1 MNILHKATTVGLL
14 AASLVLAAAPRPAE
28 AAESS
33 DSVEVATRTFL
44 LGCVAYVGDY
54 TRLRDNLRPGREMFL
69 PELSPAQARPFL
81 QGREGSAWARPDAGV
96 TLALLKADDTCIVFV
111 RKVATDGLYRRLE
124 GDLRASLGKSFSV
137 RAAGEESKGPMRS
150 RFIDLAPTGS
160 YRDDLI
166 RLYKTE
172 PAGMRVILTTS
183 ETANPDL
190 QAIITLGAR
199 SP

>member
-1 MNILHKATTVGLL
+1 MNNLHKATTAGTLAALLLL
-14 AASLVLAAAPRPAE
+14 AAPARPAG
-28 AAESS
+28 AAEPQ
-33 DSVEVATRTFL
+33 DSVDVASRTFL

-54 TRLRDNLRPGREMFL
+54 TRLRDDLRPGREMYL
-69 PELSPAQARPFL
+69 PELSPDQARPFL
-81 QGREGSAWARPDAGV
+81 QGREGWAWSRPDAGV

-111 RKVATDGLYRRLE
+111 RKVSTDGLYRRLE
-124 GDLRASLGKSFSV
+124 SDLRASLAKSFSV
-137 RAAGEESKGPMRS
+137 RAAGEERKGAMRS

-172 PAGMRVILTTS
+172 PAGMRVILTSS